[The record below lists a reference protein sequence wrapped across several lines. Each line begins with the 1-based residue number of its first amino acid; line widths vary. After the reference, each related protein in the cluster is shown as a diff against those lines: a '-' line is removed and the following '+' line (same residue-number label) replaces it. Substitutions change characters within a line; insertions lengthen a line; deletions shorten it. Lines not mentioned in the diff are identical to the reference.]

1 MLKLLLTLVLVG
13 SLGVP
18 DQAVIADKLYDDLL
32 AYHAWRVDS
41 AHRHETEEAR
51 QERIRWVSDG
61 IPRACADNADLFDT
75 KLGWTFTQCV
85 AFGATM
91 AKWES
96 GLMMEVQAGTRKGP
110 AGELCLFQLHRLVS
124 AVPDPKYRVTP
135 EELAATVGLDAEA
148 AYRCA
153 YAGVKTIAWQ
163 IHRCRLRADDFTAP
177 AAAFSLY
184 HHPDQHCE
192 FVLSGMPTDRAR
204 GYRALLTK
212 LR

>member
-13 SLGVP
+13 SLGIP

-91 AKWES
+91 A
-96 GLMMEVQAGTRKGP
+96 TRSP
-110 AGELCLFQLHRLVS
+110 R
-124 AVPDPKYRVTP
+124 PMPT
-135 EELAATVGLDAEA
+135 
-148 AYRCA
+148 
-153 YAGVKTIAWQ
+153 
-163 IHRCRLRADDFTAP
+163 
-177 AAAFSLY
+177 AFSAASVSSVSFFR
-184 HHPDQHCE
+184 P
-192 FVLSGMPTDRAR
+192 P
-204 GYRALLTK
+204 
-212 LR
+212 